1 MAAVGKNPTRVG
13 EPLTVAG
20 DLRVAA
26 SGLDKA
32 VLQRVMNQLGI
43 AGTVESFGPTYVNSG
58 EPNNLAVVVR
68 DAAGQTSQIGLS
80 LDAEGVIRTASRVD
94 LHVDAAKLRAGR
106 AYLDEVAKLLNRDRG
121 ALRAAYD
128 AQVRTSGKAP
138 IEAVAAVLA
147 AERKSLP
154 MGTELPPL
162 DSIEELRTYGLTT
175 QGESAPSWRRWPG
188 STRAA
193 ALEAEGRGRLDRRD
207 SSVNHGLRQAY
218 VEALAASGSRD
229 GAGAALQAV
238 MAKMPKPLEKFPV
251 QLVVTGKLVTPAA
264 LPATLRA
271 WKEGTNA
278 TNAAVAGLG
287 HRLVRLWCP
296 HTVVTALDELVARN
310 SSGKEVLDKL
320 LELLRHPTGPCRGLT
335 RRLLEE
341 LGVLSPPE
349 AWRSLKRS
357 SDSSM
362 SLPELGSAGQ
372 SSNSHLGTMAR
383 WVAQL
388 TLGQVQRRPCAQ
400 REAQILDMVAA
411 VHSSAGPATCAASS
425 TARASSRRR
434 AGRQYSRPES
444 AADPL
449 TPHWRTPSARWRTT
463 STTSFGWVTPATVP
477 SSPPWPSRN
486 TRAGAPP
493 NCSSRSSPPTRWRV
507 GWGPRVSWAR

>member
-175 QGESAPSWRRWPG
+175 QVESAAILETMARLYLRG
-188 STRAA
+188 N
-193 ALEAEGRGRLDRRD
+193 ALEAEKAVAAWIDATPQ
-207 SSVNHGLRQAY
+207 VNHEEIRQAY

-349 AWRSLKRS
+349 AVALAETLERLK
-357 SDSSM
+357 
-362 SLPELGSAGQ
+362 
-372 SSNSHLGTMAR
+372 HV
-383 WVAQL
+383 VA
-388 TLGQVQRRPCAQ
+388 
-400 REAQILDMVAA
+400 
-411 VHSSAGPATCAASS
+411 
-425 TARASSRRR
+425 
-434 AGRQYSRPES
+434 
-444 AADPL
+444 
-449 TPHWRTPSARWRTT
+449 
-463 STTSFGWVTPATVP
+463 
-477 SSPPWPSRN
+477 
-486 TRAGAPP
+486 
-493 NCSSRSSPPTRWRV
+493 
-507 GWGPRVSWAR
+507 